1 MAGPEVSRAQS
12 ITLCFLSMWHT
23 SSRPS
28 TWKKQTWFIFLLCSM
43 VHFWCSL
50 LSQSLWALTGLWLW
64 YPVTP
69 FYQNQHWAAAA
80 CFFSC
85 GQTFPLC
92 VKFKSKLNVMIC
104 KSPKSI
110 FYLKKAYNLIKCL
123 KFVTAKP
130 QVCLWCKCR
139 HARDEQRFTQKVS
152 VWYGDTQKQ
161 KNKVKL
167 NWNLNWGWTSY
178 ENNDARI

>member
-1 MAGPEVSRAQS
+1 
-12 ITLCFLSMWHT
+12 
-23 SSRPS
+23 
-28 TWKKQTWFIFLLCSM
+28 
-43 VHFWCSL
+43 
-50 LSQSLWALTGLWLW
+50 
-64 YPVTP
+64 
-69 FYQNQHWAAAA
+69 
-80 CFFSC
+80 
-85 GQTFPLC
+85 
-92 VKFKSKLNVMIC
+92 MIC

-167 NWNLNWGWTSY
+167 N
-178 ENNDARI
+178 